1 MATKKKKGKAVESV
15 KTKPRLA
22 RTAKPPVRKTARKR
36 AGRIQHGQPVVGNM
50 APLAGMFPYLANF
63 DYVKELREMRDEW
76 DR

>member
-1 MATKKKKGKAVESV
+1 MATKKKRSKTVQSV

-22 RTAKPPVRKTARKR
+22 RVTKRPVRKRARQR
-36 AGRIQHGQPVVGNM
+36 AGKIQHEQPVVGNM
-50 APLAGMFPYLANF
+50 APLAGMFPYLAQF